1 MEAST
6 KTREVHWAAWT
17 KFLAPLG
24 VDPYL
29 QGIGYEHRV
38 RLLTGYAAAVRCGHY
53 GRGRTVTTATVS
65 TALTAVGQT
74 VALAIGINPT
84 KLPGGDNK
92 LLPRLSQM
100 MDGWR
105 KSDPPTAKKLP
116 VEADIPEYLC
126 HIGQAKTASPLE
138 AAVGDLAVIAFYYL
152 LRVGEYTTKGTRNSS
167 KQTVQFKLEDVTF
180 FRKDNKGNLTQL
192 GRNAP
197 WDLIMTAQSATL
209 KLDNQKNGWR
219 GVCIHQEANGDQ
231 VACPVRA
238 LGRRYL
244 AIRDHSDNP
253 KLTLSSYYSKGTRQD
268 VTDKHI
274 RAALKLAAG
283 ALGYPSRGF
292 PIDRIDTHS
301 LRSGGANALS
311 LAGYSDTQ
319 IQKMGRW
326 KGATFKEYIREELH
340 VFSQGMS
347 KNMKHTFRFV
357 NVSGGVY
364 HDITNDTIALEYN
377 TVAVAA

>member
-1 MEAST
+1 M
-6 KTREVHWAAWT
+6 
-17 KFLAPLG
+17 
-24 VDPYL
+24 DPYL
-29 QGIGYEHRV
+29 QGVRYDHRV
-38 RLLTGYAAAVRCGHY
+38 RLLTGYAAAIRSGYY
-53 GRGRTVTTATVS
+53 GRGRTVTAATVS

-74 VALAIGINPT
+74 IALAVGINPT

-92 LLPRLSQM
+92 LLPRLSQAL
-100 MDGWR
+100 DGWR
-105 KSDPPTAKKLP
+105 KSDPPPTKKLP

-126 HIGQAKTASPLE
+126 HVGQTKHAPPLE
-138 AAVGDLAVIAFYYL
+138 TAVGDLTVIAFYYL
-152 LRVGEYTTKGTRNSS
+152 LRVGEYTAKGTRNSS

-180 FRKDNKGNLTQL
+180 FGKNSKGHLTQL
-192 GRNAP
+192 ARNAP
-197 WDLIMTAQSATL
+197 RELIMSAQSATL

-219 GVCIHQEANGDQ
+219 GVCIHQEANGEQ

-238 LGRRYL
+238 LGRRFL
-244 AIRDHSDNP
+244 AIRDNSADP
-253 KLTLSSYYSKGTRQD
+253 KLTLSSYYSNGSRHD

-274 RAALKLAAG
+274 RAALKLAAY
-283 ALGYPSRGF
+283 ALGYPARGF

-340 VFSQGMS
+340 VFSEGMS
-347 KNMKHTFRFV
+347 RNMKHTFRFV
-357 NVSGGVY
+357 NISGGVY
-364 HDITNDTIALEYN
+364 HDVTNDTIALDYDS
-377 TVAVAA
+377 VAAAA